1 MKPKE
6 QLMYLLEH
14 YNSGDYAVDVFV
26 NEFYRIFNFEAD
38 DSDLSQLEISL
49 FSELSLI
56 TGRFSSCEEDL
67 KIPNAY
73 FSETD
78 VKKKA
83 KEIYFKLTNKLVS

>member
-14 YNSGDYAVDVFV
+14 YNSGDYTVDVFV
-26 NEFYRIFNFEAD
+26 DEFYRIFNFETD
-38 DSDLSQLEISL
+38 DSDLSPQEISL

-56 TGRFSSCEEDL
+56 TGRFSSYEEDL

-83 KEIYFKLTNKLVS
+83 TEIYCNLTGK

>member
-14 YNSGDYAVDVFV
+14 YNSGNYTVDVFV
-26 NEFYRIFNFEAD
+26 DEFYRIFNFETE

-56 TGRFSSCEEDL
+56 IGRFSSCEEDL
-67 KIPNAY
+67 KMPNAY

-83 KEIYFKLTNKLVS
+83 KEIYNSLIGK